1 MGKAPRTNATAC
13 MAYQLPEEKYWA
25 LQQARDHLLLLARLT
40 ELSTTAG
47 GEEVL
52 LSRPALAD
60 CFQRLAGELDD
71 IVRGVWWPSQLRTNC
86 PRPPDP

>member
-1 MGKAPRTNATAC
+1 MGNAPRTTATAR

-40 ELSTTAG
+40 ELCTTAD

-71 IVRGVWWPSQLRTNC
+71 IVRGTWWPGE
-86 PRPPDP
+86 